1 MNVGAA
7 AIPKG
12 SAAAID
18 PTTVAEP
25 HTPAG
30 AIINGPAAPYHPNA
44 ACRGHQDADDCERS
58 TKDSK

>member
-12 SAAAID
+12 SAAFD

-25 HTPAG
+25 HTPVS
-30 AIINGPAAPYHPNA
+30 AIINRPAAPYHPTA
-44 ACRGHQDADDCERS
+44 ACPGHQDADDCERS